1 VFKSGVESKGA
12 MHLNFH
18 MSIQSMPEHPKPHQ
32 QEKKFGD
39 DVEGFF
45 ISKTVIAKAATHS
58 TQELLSTLLSTT
70 YSLLLLLLLLLLL
83 PLSQIQC
90 TLKYAFAHIPPV
102 YVINCRNE
110 AEIKEGKI
118 DPP

>member
-1 VFKSGVESKGA
+1 MFKSGVESKGA

-70 YSLLLLLLLLLLL
+70 YSRLLLLL
-83 PLSQIQC
+83 PPSQIQC